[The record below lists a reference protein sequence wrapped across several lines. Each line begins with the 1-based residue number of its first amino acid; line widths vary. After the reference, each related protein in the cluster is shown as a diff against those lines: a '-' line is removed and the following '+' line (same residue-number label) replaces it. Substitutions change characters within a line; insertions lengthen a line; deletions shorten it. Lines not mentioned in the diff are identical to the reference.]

1 MSVTE
6 HSTLTST
13 QPSWWTSRAS
23 QEISETITKYT
34 ILQSEQRE
42 IELSVSPILRN
53 QIWFRQVKARLQK
66 FLMLESNWNG
76 YGEDPIHEGAVKRTI
91 AVLDTV
97 VSEMALQPDIVPTS
111 EGGVQIEWAS
121 GGFEVEVEILPTGP
135 AQVFIVEP
143 SGREHECHAGS
154 HSEIWGTLQEIIE
167 RISREPMKATKRQ
180 PRIGAVLATGQSGV
194 DRLDGLM

>member
-34 ILQSEQRE
+34 MLQSEQRE
-42 IELSVSPILRN
+42 IELNVSPILRN
-53 QIWFRQVKARLQK
+53 QLWFRHIKNQLQE
-66 FLMLESNWNG
+66 FLMFERNWNG
-76 YGEDPIHEGAVKRTI
+76 YGERPIHEGAVKRTI
-91 AVLDTV
+91 AVLNTV
-97 VSEMALQPDIVPTS
+97 VYEMAPQPDIVPTS

-121 GGFEVEVEILPTGP
+121 GGFEIEVEILPTGP

-143 SGREHECHAGS
+143 SGREHECLAGS
-154 HSEIWGTLQEIIE
+154 HSEIWGTLRNIIE
-167 RISREPMKATKRQ
+167 RVSREP
-180 PRIGAVLATGQSGV
+180 IG
-194 DRLDGLM
+194 

>member
-13 QPSWWTSRAS
+13 QLSWWTSRAS

-34 ILQSEQRE
+34 ILQSEQRK
-42 IELSVSPILRN
+42 IELNVSPILRN
-53 QIWFRQVKARLQK
+53 QLWFRHVKNQLQE
-66 FLMLESNWNG
+66 FLMFERNWNG
-76 YGEDPIHEGAVKRTI
+76 YGESPIHEGAVKRTI
-91 AVLDTV
+91 AVLNTV

-121 GGFEVEVEILPTGP
+121 GGFEIEVEILPTGP

-143 SGREHECHAGS
+143 SGREHECRAGS
-154 HSEIWGTLQEIIE
+154 HNEIWRTIRNIIE
-167 RISREPMKATKRQ
+167 RVSREP
-180 PRIGAVLATGQSGV
+180 IG
-194 DRLDGLM
+194 